1 MAASIASP
9 NDAFSVSG
17 ASTPTPDH
25 SPLPIPPQV
34 LGCGESQLKLGVW
47 NVGGWG
53 RGLASTLKTSVL
65 NALDLDILCVCE
77 TFLLGQE
84 VLDVDGYVWL
94 GNN

>member
-1 MAASIASP
+1 M
-9 NDAFSVSG
+9 
-17 ASTPTPDH
+17 
-25 SPLPIPPQV
+25 
-34 LGCGESQLKLGVW
+34 
-47 NVGGWG
+47 GGWG

-65 NALDLDILCVCE
+65 NTLDLDILCVCE